1 MDEMSLQIATECRS
15 GALLFRAHNLYVI
28 SATLSASGGLIGDKD
43 IETQQKEN
51 NYSVASSQCGICWY
65 MYMRY

>member
-1 MDEMSLQIATECRS
+1 MDEMSLPIATECRS
-15 GALLFRAHNLYVI
+15 RALSFRAQNIHVI
-28 SATLSASGGLIGDKD
+28 STTLSASGGLIGDKD